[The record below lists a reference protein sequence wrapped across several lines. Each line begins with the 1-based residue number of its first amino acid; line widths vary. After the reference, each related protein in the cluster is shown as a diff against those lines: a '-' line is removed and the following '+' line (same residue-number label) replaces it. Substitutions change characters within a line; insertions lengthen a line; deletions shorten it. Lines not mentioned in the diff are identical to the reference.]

1 MPPEIRD
8 MHSFQKKRIAVLA
21 SGSGTNAEALI
32 KYFNYS
38 ERQGEIALVITNRKK
53 AGVIERAIKHNVRVE
68 YIPSEEIENRLLDTL
83 KRYDIDFVALAGFL
97 KKIPVSV
104 IKAYKGKIVNLHPSL
119 LPAYGGKGMYG
130 KNVFKAIINNK
141 ENFSGIT
148 IHHVNEEYDK
158 GKIIA
163 QFVFPLEVGETVE
176 SLAQKTHLFEHRF
189 FPVVV
194 ELLIVGTQRGA

>member
-8 MHSFQKKRIAVLA
+8 MYNFRKKRIAVLA

-38 ERQGEIALVITNRKK
+38 ERHGEIVLVITNKK
-53 AGVIERAIKHNVRVE
+53 NAGVIDKARKHNVHVE
-68 YIPSEEIENRLLDTL
+68 YIPSKEIEDKLLDTL
-83 KRYDIDFVALAGFL
+83 KKYNIDFVALAGFL
-97 KKIPVSV
+97 KKVPDNV
-104 IKAYKGKIVNLHPSL
+104 IKAYERRIVNLHPSL

-130 KNVFKAIINNK
+130 ENVFKSIINNK
-141 ENFSGIT
+141 ENFSGIS

-158 GKIIA
+158 GRIIA
-163 QFVFPLEVGETVE
+163 QFVFPLEPGETVE
-176 SLAQKTHLFEHRF
+176 SLAQKTHVFEHRF

-194 ELLIVGTQRGA
+194 ELLIAGT